1 MLRVS
6 GLMKRLDSLVLLRDV
21 SFEVERGE
29 VICLYGPNGS
39 GKSTLLK
46 IISGLEKADEGHV
59 FFREREITNLNPW
72 EIVENG
78 ISYAFQI
85 PKPFKSMT
93 FLENLAV
100 SCMRYMDTDEAFR
113 QAEKT
118 AEEFEVD
125 YLLERQSRSLS
136 QGELKILEILR
147 AYLTGAELL
156 LLDEPFASLDVENA
170 RFLKEKL
177 LALKEKRIS
186 MMVTSHR
193 MRIMKDVAER
203 FLELKEGR
211 LHAQGGEHWR
221 HL

>member
-1 MLRVS
+1 
-6 GLMKRLDSLVLLRDV
+6 
-21 SFEVERGE
+21 
-29 VICLYGPNGS
+29 
-39 GKSTLLK
+39 
-46 IISGLEKADEGHV
+46 
-59 FFREREITNLNPW
+59 
-72 EIVENG
+72 
-78 ISYAFQI
+78 
-85 PKPFKSMT
+85 
-93 FLENLAV
+93 
-100 SCMRYMDTDEAFR
+100 MRYMDTDEAFR

-211 LHAQGGEHWR
+211 LHAQG
-221 HL
+221 

>member
-211 LHAQGGEHWR
+211 LHAQG
-221 HL
+221 

>member
-1 MLRVS
+1 MLRVN

-21 SFEVERGE
+21 SFEAKKGE
-29 VICLYGPNGS
+29 IICLYGPNGS

-46 IISGLEKADEGHV
+46 IISGLERADGGHV
-59 FFREREITNLNPW
+59 FFRDREITNLSPW

-78 ISYAFQI
+78 IAHAFQI
-85 PKPFKSMT
+85 PRPFRSMS

-100 SCMRYMDTDEAFR
+100 SCMRYMDTDDAFR
-113 QAEKT
+113 QAERT
-118 AEEFEVD
+118 AEEFDVD
-125 YLLERQSRSLS
+125 YLLERSSSSLS

-177 LALKEKRIS
+177 LALKEKQVS
-186 MMVTSHR
+186 MLVTSHR
-193 MRIMKDVAER
+193 MRIMEEVADR
-203 FLELKEGR
+203 FLELKEGK
-211 LHAQGGEHWR
+211 LYAHG
-221 HL
+221 